1 MSVEI
6 IEQVTSFSEYMQ
18 ETSILPKAK
27 NGYWTVSKL
36 KTELFEYHYKYHYE
50 YHIEYKD
57 EKDYEQNFTKYNE
70 DFVSGLKQLGLSE
83 EKISKIPVKII
94 CKKYNDK
101 TPTTFREWRKKQGNY
116 NL

>member
-27 NGYWTVSKL
+27 NGCWFVSDPKREGFS
-36 KTELFEYHYKYHYE
+36 KVKYYE

-94 CKKYNDK
+94 CNKYNDK
-101 TPTTFREWRKKQGNY
+101 TPTTFREWKKTR
-116 NL
+116 

>member
-1 MSVEI
+1 MSVKI
-6 IEQVTSFSEYMQ
+6 IEQVLFKMINIPETNNWFVSDPKREGFS
-18 ETSILPKAK
+18 K
-27 NGYWTVSKL
+27 V
-36 KTELFEYHYKYHYE
+36 KYYE

-83 EKISKIPVKII
+83 EKISKIPLKII

-101 TPTTFREWRKKQGNY
+101 TPTTFREWKKTR
-116 NL
+116 